1 MGLCGAIIVLCDLVY
16 VLVAS
21 ASTDKKHVNT
31 NRGRRAELFGAGDRL
46 GNRHGS
52 LRIAALPF
60 SLLDFSSALI
70 LSCMR
75 PVGSLRAVLQK
86 FNSRSGD
93 CGIGVQGWRGP

>member
-46 GNRHGS
+46 GNRHCS

-60 SLLDFSSALI
+60 SLLDFSCV
-70 LSCMR
+70 LSLFYCQL
-75 PVGSLRAVLQK
+75 P
-86 FNSRSGD
+86 
-93 CGIGVQGWRGP
+93 